1 MGEQDK
7 MNEKVEVKIQIKGD
21 IVDTTF
27 VGHMISMDIDIL
39 NNTGIFE
46 IGNLIAIQPKEKVEK

>member
-1 MGEQDK
+1 